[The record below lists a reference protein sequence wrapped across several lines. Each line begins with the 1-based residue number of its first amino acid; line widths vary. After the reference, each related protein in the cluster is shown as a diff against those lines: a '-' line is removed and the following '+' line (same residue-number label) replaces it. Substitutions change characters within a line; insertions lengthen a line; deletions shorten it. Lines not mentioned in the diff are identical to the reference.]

1 VPQMEGLARQ
11 TIYCVNPDFSAFP
24 SFKYLYSVIAAQL
37 DQRTPKLQTTAMASR
52 TSGWNGSGP
61 ESADVATYV
70 KSNPRG
76 YFLVDQAM

>member
-1 VPQMEGLARQ
+1 MPQMEGLARQ
-11 TIYCVNPDFSAFP
+11 AIYCVNPNFSAFPP
-24 SFKYLYSVIAAQL
+24 SFKYLYSVLASISEHPSCK
-37 DQRTPKLQTTAMASR
+37 QRQWR
-52 TSGWNGSGP
+52 QGTSGGNGSGP